1 MVGPAGGDLEK
12 DAANKII
19 EEIFNLSYAETKSGP
34 VTIEFIFVRDI
45 INLVS
50 YIAERSLDNPKPPPT
65 IILGNIPFPLPSGD
79 KFWCN
84 IGDIPL
90 TV

>member
-1 MVGPAGGDLEK
+1 MVGPGGGDLEK

-65 IILGNIPFPLPSGD
+65 IILGNIPFPYQVEISFGAILVI
-79 KFWCN
+79 FH
-84 IGDIPL
+84 
-90 TV
+90 